1 MKKLFLLF
9 IATLTLMTSQAQWV
23 DDAVNN
29 TFLANTSD
37 DAGEIY
43 IATDDVTGDTYF
55 HWMQFGPNGW
65 SPNVQRITSDG
76 VPQWGANGIHIG
88 GPQLSSYSEGVAM
101 AATTDGGVVS
111 CFATTTDT
119 RAVKINADG
128 TFAWGEEGL
137 QLFGGQG
144 FSRTELLA
152 GQDGGVW
159 ALGSD
164 YDNTYLCYIEA
175 DGTLN
180 PTITLSDDGGRS
192 ISFSQMLPNADNAV
206 FVIYE
211 SNQWAYTYYYEK
223 ELWVVS
229 YTKAGSQVTPPT
241 RLMAPQ
247 TMGGS
252 YAHYVVADGQGGG
265 YAYIWHPG
273 TGSFNTYV
281 FHFDINGLSTIDNI
295 NGVSVH
301 SDDLNNFYLDAYATV
316 DPITHDLVIAY
327 QQTDAAYQRENKI
340 YANRITPSGERL
352 WGEGKLVYDN
362 NLAPI
367 GRMAIDAFEDG
378 SGFSVIFVKGIATN
392 NVTSTLEAIGLD
404 SKGDQIWETQMSS
417 SLINRTAAD
426 NSSGFHGGQNIM
438 AWINA
443 AEDVGGLYAQ
453 NIQPDGSMGIVI
465 PPQPPVGCLGPE
477 NFRGEY
483 VYDDE
488 TMTFGALLSWDQ
500 PEEPVE
506 VYRLTRKSKST
517 GEETVIEFTTERP
530 TYFDFSGIGRFRY
543 QLQALY
549 ANLDCGFSQPAT
561 TPDGADFVS
570 IEVTSVPENNEEA
583 IVTVLNVYTMNG
595 QRVQSNRLETLS
607 KGIYLLEGLT
617 SDGKRI
623 HRKIAITE

>member
-1 MKKLFLLF
+1 MKKLILLF
-9 IATLTLMTSQAQWV
+9 FATLALMTSRAQWV
-23 DDAVNN
+23 NDPVNN
-29 TFLANTSD
+29 TFLANTSA

-43 IATDDVTGDTYF
+43 LSTDPNSGDTYVQ
-55 HWMQFGPNGW
+55 WTQFFSNGW
-65 SPNVQRITSDG
+65 SPTIQRIAQDG
-76 VPQWGANGIHIG
+76 TPQWGADGIHIG
-88 GPQLSSYSEGVAM
+88 GPQFSSYSEGIAM
-101 AATTDGGVVS
+101 AATSDGGVVS

-152 GQDGGVW
+152 GYDGGVW

-192 ISFSQMLPNADNAV
+192 ISFSQMLPNSDNAV

-229 YTKAGSQVTPPT
+229 YTKAGTQVTPPT
-241 RLMAPQ
+241 LLMAPQ

-252 YAHYVVADGQGGG
+252 YAHYVVPDGQGGG
-265 YAYIWHPG
+265 YAFIWHPG

-281 FHFDINGLSTIDNI
+281 FHFDVNGLSTIDNP
-295 NGVSVH
+295 NGAPVH
-301 SDDLNNFYLDAYATV
+301 SDDLANFYIDAYATA
-316 DPITHDLVIAY
+316 DPTTHDLIIAF
-327 QQTDAAYQRENKI
+327 QQTDVTYQRECKI
-340 YANRITPSGERL
+340 FVNRITPTGDRL
-352 WGEGKLVYDN
+352 WGDGYLVLDN
-362 NLAPI
+362 GYIPCGGL
-367 GRMAIDAFEDG
+367 RVDAFEDG
-378 SGFSVIFVKGIATN
+378 SGFSVIYHKGVAQNSMQSTVEAKGFDMNHNELWTTELCTN
-392 NVTSTLEAIGLD
+392 AYAKTGDKNST
-404 SKGDQIWETQMSS
+404 
-417 SLINRTAAD
+417 
-426 NSSGFHGGQNIM
+426 GFHNGQNIL
-438 AWINA
+438 AWINSST
-443 AEDVGGLYAQ
+443 GGLYGQ
-453 NIQPDGSMGIVI
+453 NIQPDGTMGIVV

-488 TMTFGALLSWDQ
+488 TMTFGALLSWDL

-517 GEETVIEFTTERP
+517 GEEAVFEFTTERP

-561 TPDGADFVS
+561 TPDGADFVTV
-570 IEVTSVPENNEEA
+570 EVTSVPENNEEA
-583 IVTVLNVYTMNG
+583 IVTVLNVYTLSG

-607 KGIYLLEGLT
+607 KGVYLLEGLT